1 VTDGLNRSPASGSVA
16 ATLEMIRRSL
26 DEHADRD
33 ARLRAVVSILS
44 ATRPYYSWTGIY
56 LLDAGYLVLHNQIG
70 PPTPHERI
78 PIGQGIC
85 GLAARERRSVV
96 VSDVSRDPRYLACSL
111 ATRSEIVV
119 PIMRGAEV
127 LGEIDVDS
135 DRLDAFGVEDRVL
148 LEGVAALVAGLL

>member
-1 VTDGLNRSPASGSVA
+1 VTDGLDRSPASGSVA
-16 ATLEMIRRSL
+16 ATLETIRRSL
-26 DEHADRD
+26 DEHVDRD
-33 ARLRAVVSILS
+33 ARLRAVVRILS
-44 ATRPYYSWTGIY
+44 ASRPYYSWTGIY
-56 LLDAGYLVLHNQIG
+56 LLDAGSLVLHNQIG
-70 PPTPHERI
+70 PPTPHERT

-96 VSDVSRDPRYLACSL
+96 VPDVTRDPRYLACSL

-148 LEGVAALVAGLL
+148 LEGAAALVAGLL

>member
-1 VTDGLNRSPASGSVA
+1 MIDGSNRSPASGSVA
-16 ATLEMIRRSL
+16 GTLETIRKSL
-26 DEHADRD
+26 DESLDRD
-33 ARLRAVVSILS
+33 ARLRGVVRILS
-44 ATRPYYSWTGIY
+44 ASRSHYSWTGIY
-56 LLDAGYLVLHNQIG
+56 LLEAGTLVLHNQIG

-96 VSDVSRDPRYLACSL
+96 VPDVTRDPRYLACSL

-119 PIMRGAEV
+119 PIMRGPEV

-135 DRLDAFGVEDRVL
+135 DRLDAFDDDDRVL
-148 LEGVAALVAGLL
+148 LEGTATLVAGSI